1 MEEIWRPIKEYEG
14 YYEVSNLGRVRSI
27 DRVVVDTVRNCE
39 RLLKGKVLIQRD
51 NGNGYKNVTFCKE
64 HKLYNKYVH
73 RLVAEAFLPNPDNLP
88 QVNHKDEDK
97 SNNRVDN
104 LEWCSQLYNNIYGS
118 RMERQVNTRK
128 LKNEHPELFK
138 KEEKVK
144 VERKKLT
151 EEDKKAYQREYH
163 KLHYEKHRIWVKER
177 GNELRRKRRNENR
190 EEENRKQ
197 REYRRMKKLKKIINT
212 L

>member
-1 MEEIWRPIKEYEG
+1 MEEIWKPVKGFEG

-27 DRVVVDTVRNCE
+27 DRVVVDTIRNCE

-51 NGNGYKNVTFCKE
+51 NSNGYKGVMFCKE

-73 RLVAEAFLPNPDNLP
+73 RLVAEAFLPNQDDLP

-97 SNNRVDN
+97 SNNRADN
-104 LEWCSQLYNNIYGS
+104 LEWCTQLYNNIYGS

-138 KEEKVK
+138 TEDKVK

-151 EEDKKAYQREYH
+151 EEDKKEYQREYY
-163 KLHYEKHRIWVKER
+163 KLHYEEHRIWMKER
-177 GNELRRKRRNENR
+177 GNELRRK
-190 EEENRKQ
+190 
-197 REYRRMKKLKKIINT
+197 
-212 L
+212 

>member
-1 MEEIWRPIKEYEG
+1 MEEIWKPVKGFEG
-14 YYEVSNLGRVRSI
+14 YYEVSDLGRVRSI

-39 RLLKGKVLIQRD
+39 RLLKGKILIQRD
-51 NGNGYKNVTFCKE
+51 NGNGYKGVQFCKE
-64 HKLYNKYVH
+64 HKLCNKYVH
-73 RLVAEAFLPNPDNLP
+73 RLVAEAFIPNKDNLP

-138 KEEKVK
+138 TEEKVK

-151 EEDKKAYQREYH
+151 EEDKKEYQREYH
-163 KLHYEKHRIWVKER
+163 KLHYEEHRIWMKER
-177 GNELRRKRRNENR
+177 GNELRRKRRSENR
-190 EEENRKQ
+190 EEFNRKQ
-197 REYRRMKKLKKIINT
+197 REYRIKKKLKKS
-212 L
+212 